1 MQEKRHPV
9 VVMYTIIIILAA
21 QVNMN
26 LFISNFKISI
36 GIIMFSVF
44 VLLNGKFPIIP
55 VTLLSAA
62 GVYISRVAVYWFN
75 QGSLGTAVLDCFPEM
90 VFYLAYG
97 LLFFLY

>member
-1 MQEKRHPV
+1 MQKRHQ
-9 VVMYTIIIILAA
+9 TTTLLFSIIIVLAA

-44 VLLNGKFPIIP
+44 LLLTGKYPIIP

-62 GVYISRVAVYWFN
+62 GVYASRIAVYWF
-75 QGSLGTAVLDCFPEM
+75 QHAALGTSLQNYFPRWFSILSTE
-90 VFYLAYG
+90 
-97 LLFFLY
+97 